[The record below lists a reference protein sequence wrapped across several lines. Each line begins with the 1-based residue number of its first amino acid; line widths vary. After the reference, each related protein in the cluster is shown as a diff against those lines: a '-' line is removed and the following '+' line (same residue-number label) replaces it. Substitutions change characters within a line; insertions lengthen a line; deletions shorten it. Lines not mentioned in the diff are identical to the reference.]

1 MSWISFAKVWFWVA
15 EFTCGSRHTNTQPL
29 AANDSPQNRARNRR
43 VELILTRGLD
53 ENFDDLDGLQEL
65 QQR

>member
-1 MSWISFAKVWFWVA
+1 MLRNPDIA
-15 EFTCGSRHTNTQPL
+15 EPRVIVQGLADTQPL

-53 ENFDDLDGLQEL
+53 ENFDDLDGLQHL
-65 QQR
+65 QQK